1 MKDAERAQDIDHTI
15 EVLKEAA
22 NDLAS
27 ALARI
32 EIATQNFQRIKAEDS
47 TGPEL
52 REANDQHKELSKLK
66 LKLQNS
72 LDNALGAVRGTI
84 ERERGRGFG
93 W

>member
-1 MKDAERAQDIDHTI
+1 MKDKEREQDLEHTI
-15 EVLKEAA
+15 LVLKEAA
-22 NDLAS
+22 NDLS
-27 ALARI
+27 NTLARVD
-32 EIATQNFQRIKAEDS
+32 IATQNFQRIKAEDS

-52 REANDQHKELSKLK
+52 REANDQHRELSKLK